1 MVANI
6 NVGNSL
12 YGALAYNG
20 QKVNE
25 GEGRLLAVNRVFD
38 DGSGRVDV
46 ARAERDFKRFMPEQV
61 RTRNRVI
68 HISLNPHP
76 DDRLTDT
83 ELEQLA
89 REYLDRLGYGDQ
101 PYLVFKHEDISR
113 HHLHIVSVN
122 VDESGRRLN
131 RDFIHRRSKRITSE
145 LEKKYGLHPADRRQH
160 RTDNPLR
167 RVDTSQGDVKR
178 QVSNVAKAVMATYKF
193 RTMGE
198 YRALLSL
205 YNVTVEEAHG
215 MVDGREYH
223 GLVYFPLSPNN
234 SSATDDA
241 GNKTGNPFKASR
253 IGKSVGYEAVQ
264 LRFEYSKG
272 QIRDRHLA
280 EITRKTVAA
289 ALARTY
295 RREEFV
301 ALLKDFDGHFGQPD
315 VDRRLVLSV
324 HDGRA
329 LLVVDVGI
337 LVADLHE
344 AVPKLVEFVVERCAA
359 DLLLCVVE
367 LDADVALLDDDG
379 LREVLVVHEDAGD
392 VGAIYFAAEGE
403 LTVYDVAGVEVGQ
416 VAVFRHL
423 QIELL
428 AVEVRHVGGALY
440 VVGAGT
446 GGERQ
451 ECGNSI
457 DDLVHNMFDH
467 LAEAV
472 SATDPFRFRY

>member
-1 MVANI
+1 MVAKI
-6 NVGNSL
+6 SMGTSL

-20 QKVNE
+20 LKVNE

-61 RTRNRVI
+61 RTRNKVI

-122 VDESGRRLN
+122 VDENGRRLN

-145 LEKKYGLHPADRRQH
+145 LEKKYGLHPADRRQY

-167 RVDTSQGDVKR
+167 RVDISQGDVKR

-193 RTMGE
+193 QTMGE

-223 GLVYFPLSPNN
+223 GLVYFSLSLNN
-234 SSATDDA
+234 SSATDGA

-264 LRFEYSKG
+264 RRFEFSKG
-272 QIRDRHLA
+272 QIRDKRLA
-280 EITRKTVAA
+280 EITRQDRRRRACPDVPPRGVCRPAQSERCGCGVPSYRRRPHLRGNLHRPPHGLRSQRLALGQGVFCQCLAGTFHPAVCQYSAHAFHCYGGRAA
-289 ALARTY
+289 A
-295 RREEFV
+295 RR
-301 ALLKDFDGHFGQPD
+301 PS
-315 VDRRLVLSV
+315 RR
-324 HDGRA
+324 
-329 LLVVDVGI
+329 GI
-337 LVADLHE
+337 
-344 AVPKLVEFVVERCAA
+344 
-359 DLLLCVVE
+359 
-367 LDADVALLDDDG
+367 
-379 LREVLVVHEDAGD
+379 
-392 VGAIYFAAEGE
+392 
-403 LTVYDVAGVEVGQ
+403 
-416 VAVFRHL
+416 
-423 QIELL
+423 
-428 AVEVRHVGGALY
+428 
-440 VVGAGT
+440 
-446 GGERQ
+446 
-451 ECGNSI
+451 
-457 DDLVHNMFDH
+457 
-467 LAEAV
+467 
-472 SATDPFRFRY
+472 

>member
-1 MVANI
+1 MIAKI
-6 NVGNSL
+6 TVGTSL

-20 QKVNE
+20 LKVNE
-25 GEGRLLAVNRVFD
+25 GEGRLLAVNRIFD
-38 DGSGRVDV
+38 NGSGQVDV
-46 ARAERDFKRFMPEQV
+46 ARAEQDFKRFMPEQV
-61 RTRNRVI
+61 RTRNKVI

-76 DDRLTDT
+76 DDLLTDM

-122 VDESGRRLN
+122 VDENGRRLN

-167 RVDTSQGDVKR
+167 RVDVSQGDVKR
-178 QVSNVAKAVMATYKF
+178 QVSNVAKAVMAGYKF

-215 MVDGREYH
+215 MVNGREYH
-223 GLVYFPLSPNN
+223 GLVY
-234 SSATDDA
+234 SATDDA

-264 LRFEYSKG
+264 CRFEFSKE
-272 QIRDRHLA
+272 QIRDKRLA
-280 EITRKTVAA
+280 EMTRKTVVA

-301 ALLKDFDGHFGQPD
+301 TLLRDK
-315 VDRRLVLSV
+315 
-324 HDGRA
+324 
-329 LLVVDVGI
+329 
-337 LVADLHE
+337 
-344 AVPKLVEFVVERCAA
+344 
-359 DLLLCVVE
+359 
-367 LDADVALLDDDG
+367 
-379 LREVLVVHEDAGD
+379 
-392 VGAIYFAAEGE
+392 
-403 LTVYDVAGVEVGQ
+403 GVEV
-416 VAVFRHL
+416 VFRHTDEGRIYGATFIDHRTGCVLNGSRLGREFSANAL
-423 QIELL
+423 QEHFTLPYAGTPPMPFTITVDGQQPDTRP
-428 AVEVRHVGGALY
+428 AVEYDEGYSSGLGLLGSDASDTQ
-440 VVGAGT
+440 AEEAAF
-446 GGERQ
+446 ER
-451 ECGNSI
+451 
-457 DDLVHNMFDH
+457 DLKHRRKKRRKGQG
-467 LAEAV
+467 L
-472 SATDPFRFRY
+472 

>member
-1 MVANI
+1 MIAKI
-6 NVGNSL
+6 TVGTSL

-20 QKVNE
+20 LKVNE
-25 GEGRLLAVNRVFD
+25 GEGRLLAVNRIFD
-38 DGSGRVDV
+38 NGSGQVDV
-46 ARAERDFKRFMPEQV
+46 ARAEQDFKRFMPEQV
-61 RTRNRVI
+61 RTRNKVI

-76 DDRLTDT
+76 DDLLTDM

-122 VDESGRRLN
+122 VDENGRRLN

-167 RVDTSQGDVKR
+167 RVDVSQGDVKR
-178 QVSNVAKAVMATYKF
+178 QVSNVAKAVMAGYKF

-215 MVDGREYH
+215 MVNGREYH
-223 GLVYFPLSPNN
+223 GLVY
-234 SSATDDA
+234 SATDDA

-264 LRFEYSKG
+264 CRFEFSKE
-272 QIRDRHLA
+272 QIRDKRLA
-280 EITRKTVAA
+280 EMTRKTVVA

-301 ALLKDFDGHFGQPD
+301 TLLRDKG
-315 VDRRLVLSV
+315 
-324 HDGRA
+324 
-329 LLVVDVGI
+329 VDV
-337 LVADLHE
+337 
-344 AVPKLVEFVVERCAA
+344 
-359 DLLLCVVE
+359 
-367 LDADVALLDDDG
+367 
-379 LREVLVVHEDAGD
+379 
-392 VGAIYFAAEGE
+392 
-403 LTVYDVAGVEVGQ
+403 
-416 VAVFRHL
+416 VFRHTDEGRIYGATFIDHRTGCVLNGSRLGREFSANAL
-423 QIELL
+423 QEHFTLPYAGTPPMPFTITVDGQQPDTRP
-428 AVEVRHVGGALY
+428 AVEYDEGYSSGLGLLGSDASDTQ
-440 VVGAGT
+440 AEEAT
-446 GGERQ
+446 FER
-451 ECGNSI
+451 
-457 DDLVHNMFDH
+457 DLKHRRKKRRKGQG
-467 LAEAV
+467 L
-472 SATDPFRFRY
+472 

>member
-1 MVANI
+1 MIAKI
-6 NVGNSL
+6 TVGTSL

-20 QKVNE
+20 LKVNE
-25 GEGRLLAVNRVFD
+25 GEGRLLAVNRIFD
-38 DGSGRVDV
+38 NGSGQVDV
-46 ARAERDFKRFMPEQV
+46 ARAEQDFKRFMPEQV
-61 RTRNRVI
+61 RTRNKVI

-76 DDRLTDT
+76 DDLLTDM

-122 VDESGRRLN
+122 VDENGRRLN

-167 RVDTSQGDVKR
+167 RVDVSQGDVKR
-178 QVSNVAKAVMATYKF
+178 QVSNVAKAVMAGYKF

-215 MVDGREYH
+215 MVNGREYH
-223 GLVYFPLSPNN
+223 GLVY
-234 SSATDDA
+234 SATDDA

-264 LRFEYSKG
+264 CRFEFSKE
-272 QIRDRHLA
+272 QIRDKRLA
-280 EITRKTVAA
+280 EMTRKTVVA

-301 ALLKDFDGHFGQPD
+301 TLLRDKG
-315 VDRRLVLSV
+315 
-324 HDGRA
+324 
-329 LLVVDVGI
+329 VDV
-337 LVADLHE
+337 
-344 AVPKLVEFVVERCAA
+344 
-359 DLLLCVVE
+359 
-367 LDADVALLDDDG
+367 
-379 LREVLVVHEDAGD
+379 
-392 VGAIYFAAEGE
+392 
-403 LTVYDVAGVEVGQ
+403 
-416 VAVFRHL
+416 VFRHTDEGRIYGATFIDHRTGCVLNGSRLGREFSANAL
-423 QIELL
+423 QEHFTLPYAGTPPMPFTITVDGQQPDTRP
-428 AVEVRHVGGALY
+428 AVEYDEGYSSGLGLLGSDASDTQ
-440 VVGAGT
+440 AEEAAF
-446 GGERQ
+446 ERGLKHRRKKRRKGQ
-451 ECGNSI
+451 G
-457 DDLVHNMFDH
+457 L
-467 LAEAV
+467 
-472 SATDPFRFRY
+472 

>member
-1 MVANI
+1 MIAKI
-6 NVGNSL
+6 TVGTSL

-20 QKVNE
+20 LKVNE
-25 GEGRLLAVNRVFD
+25 GEGRLLAVNRIFD
-38 DGSGRVDV
+38 NGSGQVDV
-46 ARAERDFKRFMPEQV
+46 ARAEQDFKRFMPEQV
-61 RTRNRVI
+61 RTRNKVI

-76 DDRLTDT
+76 DDLLTDM

-122 VDESGRRLN
+122 VDENGRRLN

-167 RVDTSQGDVKR
+167 RVDVSQGDVKR
-178 QVSNVAKAVMATYKF
+178 QGSNGAKAVMAGYKF

-215 MVDGREYH
+215 MVNGREYH
-223 GLVYFPLSPNN
+223 GLVY
-234 SSATDDA
+234 SATDDA

-264 LRFEYSKG
+264 CRFEFSKE
-272 QIRDRHLA
+272 QIRDKRLA
-280 EITRKTVAA
+280 EMTRKTVVA

-301 ALLKDFDGHFGQPD
+301 TLLRDKG
-315 VDRRLVLSV
+315 
-324 HDGRA
+324 
-329 LLVVDVGI
+329 VDV
-337 LVADLHE
+337 
-344 AVPKLVEFVVERCAA
+344 
-359 DLLLCVVE
+359 
-367 LDADVALLDDDG
+367 
-379 LREVLVVHEDAGD
+379 
-392 VGAIYFAAEGE
+392 
-403 LTVYDVAGVEVGQ
+403 
-416 VAVFRHL
+416 VFRHTDEGRIYGATFIDHRTGCVLNGSRLGREFSANAL
-423 QIELL
+423 QEHFTLPYAGTPPVPFTITVDGQQPDTRP
-428 AVEVRHVGGALY
+428 AVEYDEGYSSGLGLLGSDASDTQ
-440 VVGAGT
+440 AEEAAF
-446 GGERQ
+446 ER
-451 ECGNSI
+451 
-457 DDLVHNMFDH
+457 DLKHRRKKRRKGQG
-467 LAEAV
+467 L
-472 SATDPFRFRY
+472 

>member
-1 MVANI
+1 M
-6 NVGNSL
+6 GTSL

-20 QKVNE
+20 LKVNE
-25 GEGRLLAVNRVFD
+25 GEGRLLAVNRIFD
-38 DGSGRVDV
+38 DGSGRMDV

-61 RTRNRVI
+61 RTRNKVI

-178 QVSNVAKAVMATYKF
+178 QVSNVAKAVMSGYRF
-193 RTMGE
+193 QTMGE

-205 YNVTVEEAHG
+205 YNVTVEEARG
-215 MVDGREYH
+215 MVNGREYH
-223 GLVYFPLSPNN
+223 GLVYFSLSPDN
-234 SSATDDA
+234 SSATDGA

-264 LRFEYSKG
+264 RRFEYSKG

-301 ALLKDFDGHFGQPD
+301 ALLKAKG
-315 VDRRLVLSV
+315 
-324 HDGRA
+324 
-329 LLVVDVGI
+329 VDV
-337 LVADLHE
+337 
-344 AVPKLVEFVVERCAA
+344 
-359 DLLLCVVE
+359 
-367 LDADVALLDDDG
+367 
-379 LREVLVVHEDAGD
+379 
-392 VGAIYFAAEGE
+392 
-403 LTVYDVAGVEVGQ
+403 
-416 VAVFRHL
+416 VFRHTDEGR
-423 QIELL
+423 IY
-428 AVEVRHVGGALY
+428 GATFIDHR
-440 VVGAGT
+440 T
-446 GGERQ
+446 GCVLNGSRLGREF
-451 ECGNSI
+451 
-457 DDLVHNMFDH
+457 L
-467 LAEAV
+467 
-472 SATDPFRFRY
+472 

>member
-1 MVANI
+1 MVAKI
-6 NVGNSL
+6 NMGTSL

-20 QKVNE
+20 LKVNE

-61 RTRNRVI
+61 RTRNKVI

-122 VDESGRRLN
+122 VDENGRRLN

-145 LEKKYGLHPADRRQH
+145 LEKKYGLHPADRRQL

-167 RVDTSQGDVKR
+167 RVDVSQGDVKR
-178 QVSNVAKAVMATYKF
+178 QVSNVVKAVMATYKF
-193 RTMGE
+193 QTMGE

-215 MVDGREYH
+215 MVNGREYH
-223 GLVYFPLSPNN
+223 GLVYFSLSLNN

-264 LRFEYSKG
+264 GRFEYSKE
-272 QIRDRHLA
+272 QIRDRRLA
-280 EITRKTVAA
+280 EVTRKTVAA

-301 ALLKDFDGHFGQPD
+301 NLLRDKG
-315 VDRRLVLSV
+315 
-324 HDGRA
+324 
-329 LLVVDVGI
+329 VDV
-337 LVADLHE
+337 
-344 AVPKLVEFVVERCAA
+344 
-359 DLLLCVVE
+359 
-367 LDADVALLDDDG
+367 
-379 LREVLVVHEDAGD
+379 
-392 VGAIYFAAEGE
+392 
-403 LTVYDVAGVEVGQ
+403 
-416 VAVFRHL
+416 VFRHTDEGRIYGATFIDHRTGCVLNGSRLGKEFSANAL
-423 QIELL
+423 QEHFTLPYAGTPPMTFTVAVDGQQPDTRS
-428 AVEVRHVGGALY
+428 AVEYDEGYSSGLGLLDGDTSGAQ
-440 VVGAGT
+440 AEEAAF
-446 GGERQ
+446 ER
-451 ECGNSI
+451 
-457 DDLVHNMFDH
+457 DLKRRRKKRRKE
-467 LAEAV
+467 LGL
-472 SATDPFRFRY
+472 

>member
-1 MVANI
+1 MVAKI
-6 NVGNSL
+6 SMGTSL

-20 QKVNE
+20 LKVNE

-61 RTRNRVI
+61 RTRNKVI

-89 REYLDRLGYGDQ
+89 REYLDRLGYGEQ

-122 VDESGRRLN
+122 VDENGRRLN
-131 RDFIHRRSKRITSE
+131 RDFIHRRSKCITSE
-145 LEKKYGLHPADRRQH
+145 LEKKYGLHTADRRQF

-167 RVDTSQGDVKR
+167 KVDTSQGDMKR
-178 QVSNVAKAVMATYKF
+178 QVSNVTKAVMAGYKF
-193 RTMGE
+193 QTMGE

-205 YNVTVEEAHG
+205 YNVTVEEARG
-215 MVDGREYH
+215 MVNGREYH
-223 GLVYFPLSPNN
+223 GLVY
-234 SSATDDA
+234 SATDDV

-264 LRFEYSKG
+264 RRFEFSKG

-280 EITRKTVAA
+280 DMTRKTVAA

-301 ALLKDFDGHFGQPD
+301 ALLKAKG
-315 VDRRLVLSV
+315 
-324 HDGRA
+324 
-329 LLVVDVGI
+329 VDV
-337 LVADLHE
+337 
-344 AVPKLVEFVVERCAA
+344 
-359 DLLLCVVE
+359 
-367 LDADVALLDDDG
+367 
-379 LREVLVVHEDAGD
+379 
-392 VGAIYFAAEGE
+392 
-403 LTVYDVAGVEVGQ
+403 
-416 VAVFRHL
+416 VFRHTDEGRIYGATFIDHRTGCVLNGSRLGREFSANAL
-423 QIELL
+423 QEHFTLPYAGTPPIPFTIAVDGQQPDTRP
-428 AVEVRHVGGALY
+428 AVEYDEGYSSGLGLLGGDAS
-440 VVGAGT
+440 GAQAEEAAF
-446 GGERQ
+446 ER
-451 ECGNSI
+451 
-457 DDLVHNMFDH
+457 DLRRRRKKRRKGQG
-467 LAEAV
+467 L
-472 SATDPFRFRY
+472 

>member
-1 MVANI
+1 M
-6 NVGNSL
+6 GTSL

-20 QKVNE
+20 LKVNE

-61 RTRNRVI
+61 RTRNKVI

-76 DDRLTDT
+76 DDLLTDM

-89 REYLDRLGYGDQ
+89 REYLGRLGYGDQ

-122 VDESGRRLN
+122 VDENGRRLN

-145 LEKKYGLHPADRRQH
+145 LEKKYGLHPADRCQL

-178 QVSNVAKAVMATYKF
+178 QVSNVVKAVMATYKF

-205 YNVTVEEAHG
+205 YNVTVEEARG

-223 GLVYFPLSPNN
+223 GLVYFPLSPDN
-234 SSATDDA
+234 SSATNGA
-241 GNKTGNPFKASR
+241 KNKVGNPFKASR

-264 LRFEYSKG
+264 RRFEFSKG
-272 QIRDRHLA
+272 QIRDKRLA
-280 EITRKTVAA
+280 EITRRTVAA

-295 RREEFV
+295 RREEFL
-301 ALLKDFDGHFGQPD
+301 ALLKAKG
-315 VDRRLVLSV
+315 
-324 HDGRA
+324 
-329 LLVVDVGI
+329 VDVVFRHTDEGRI
-337 LVADLHE
+337 YGVTFIDHRTGCVLNGSQLGKEFSANALQEHFTLPYVGTPPMPFTVAVDVQQPE
-344 AVPKLVEFVVERCAA
+344 DRPVVERDEGYSSGLGLLGGDASGAQAEEAA
-359 DLLLCVVE
+359 FERDLRRRRKKRRKGQ
-367 LDADVALLDDDG
+367 G
-379 LREVLVVHEDAGD
+379 L
-392 VGAIYFAAEGE
+392 
-403 LTVYDVAGVEVGQ
+403 
-416 VAVFRHL
+416 
-423 QIELL
+423 
-428 AVEVRHVGGALY
+428 
-440 VVGAGT
+440 
-446 GGERQ
+446 
-451 ECGNSI
+451 
-457 DDLVHNMFDH
+457 
-467 LAEAV
+467 
-472 SATDPFRFRY
+472 

>member
-1 MVANI
+1 MIAKI
-6 NVGNSL
+6 TVGTSL

-20 QKVNE
+20 LKVNE
-25 GEGRLLAVNRVFD
+25 GEGRLLAVNRIFD
-38 DGSGRVDV
+38 NGSGQVDV
-46 ARAERDFKRFMPEQV
+46 ARAEQDFKRFMPEQV
-61 RTRNRVI
+61 RTRNKVI

-76 DDRLTDT
+76 DDLLTDM

-122 VDESGRRLN
+122 VDENGRRLN

-167 RVDTSQGDVKR
+167 RVDVSQGDVKR
-178 QVSNVAKAVMATYKF
+178 QVSNVAKAVMAGYKF

-215 MVDGREYH
+215 MVNGREYH
-223 GLVYFPLSPNN
+223 GLVY
-234 SSATDDA
+234 SATDDA

-264 LRFEYSKG
+264 CRSEFSKE
-272 QIRDRHLA
+272 QIRDKRLA
-280 EITRKTVAA
+280 EMTRKTVVA

-301 ALLKDFDGHFGQPD
+301 TLLRDKG
-315 VDRRLVLSV
+315 
-324 HDGRA
+324 
-329 LLVVDVGI
+329 VDV
-337 LVADLHE
+337 
-344 AVPKLVEFVVERCAA
+344 
-359 DLLLCVVE
+359 
-367 LDADVALLDDDG
+367 
-379 LREVLVVHEDAGD
+379 
-392 VGAIYFAAEGE
+392 
-403 LTVYDVAGVEVGQ
+403 
-416 VAVFRHL
+416 VFRHTDEGRIYGATFIDHRTGCVLNGSRLGREFSANAL
-423 QIELL
+423 QEHFTLPYASTPPMPFTITVDGQQPDTRP
-428 AVEVRHVGGALY
+428 AVEYDEGYSSGLGLLGSDASDIQ
-440 VVGAGT
+440 AEEAAF
-446 GGERQ
+446 ER
-451 ECGNSI
+451 
-457 DDLVHNMFDH
+457 DLKHRRKKRRKGQG
-467 LAEAV
+467 L
-472 SATDPFRFRY
+472 

>member
-1 MVANI
+1 M
-6 NVGNSL
+6 GTSL

-20 QKVNE
+20 LKVNE

-61 RTRNRVI
+61 RTRNKVI

-122 VDESGRRLN
+122 VDENGRRLN

-145 LEKKYGLHPADRRQH
+145 LEKKYGLHPADRRQY

-193 RTMGE
+193 QTMGE

-223 GLVYFPLSPNN
+223 GLVYFPLSPDN
-234 SSATDDA
+234 SSATNGA
-241 GNKTGNPFKASR
+241 ENKVGNPFKASR
-253 IGKSVGYEAVQ
+253 IGKSVSYEAVQ
-264 LRFEYSKG
+264 RWFEFSKG

-289 ALARTY
+289 TLARTY

-301 ALLKDFDGHFGQPD
+301 ALLKAKG
-315 VDRRLVLSV
+315 
-324 HDGRA
+324 
-329 LLVVDVGI
+329 VDVVFRYTDEGRI
-337 LVADLHE
+337 YGATFIDHRTGCVLNGSRLGKEFSANALQEHFTLPYAGTPPMPFTVAVDVQQPE
-344 AVPKLVEFVVERCAA
+344 DRPVVEYDEGYSSGLGLLGSDTSGAQAEEAAFERDLKRRRKKRCK
-359 DLLLCVVE
+359 
-367 LDADVALLDDDG
+367 G
-379 LREVLVVHEDAGD
+379 LGL
-392 VGAIYFAAEGE
+392 
-403 LTVYDVAGVEVGQ
+403 
-416 VAVFRHL
+416 
-423 QIELL
+423 
-428 AVEVRHVGGALY
+428 
-440 VVGAGT
+440 
-446 GGERQ
+446 
-451 ECGNSI
+451 
-457 DDLVHNMFDH
+457 
-467 LAEAV
+467 
-472 SATDPFRFRY
+472 

>member
-1 MVANI
+1 MIAKI
-6 NVGNSL
+6 TVGTSL

-20 QKVNE
+20 LKVNE
-25 GEGRLLAVNRVFD
+25 GEGRLLAVNRIFD
-38 DGSGRVDV
+38 NGSGQVDV
-46 ARAERDFKRFMPEQV
+46 ARAEQDFKRFMPEQV
-61 RTRNRVI
+61 RTRNKVI

-76 DDRLTDT
+76 DDLLTDM

-122 VDESGRRLN
+122 VDENGRRLN

-167 RVDTSQGDVKR
+167 RVDVSQGDVKW
-178 QVSNVAKAVMATYKF
+178 QVSNVAKAVMAGYKF

-215 MVDGREYH
+215 MMNGREYH
-223 GLVYFPLSPNN
+223 GLVY
-234 SSATDDA
+234 SATDDA

-264 LRFEYSKG
+264 CRFEFSKE
-272 QIRDRHLA
+272 QIRDKRLA
-280 EITRKTVAA
+280 EKTRKTVVA

-301 ALLKDFDGHFGQPD
+301 TLLRDKG
-315 VDRRLVLSV
+315 
-324 HDGRA
+324 
-329 LLVVDVGI
+329 VDV
-337 LVADLHE
+337 
-344 AVPKLVEFVVERCAA
+344 
-359 DLLLCVVE
+359 
-367 LDADVALLDDDG
+367 
-379 LREVLVVHEDAGD
+379 
-392 VGAIYFAAEGE
+392 
-403 LTVYDVAGVEVGQ
+403 
-416 VAVFRHL
+416 VFRHTDEGRIYGATFIDHRTGCVLNGSRLGREFSANAL
-423 QIELL
+423 QEHFTLPYAGTPPMPFTITVDGQQPDTRP
-428 AVEVRHVGGALY
+428 AVEYDEGYSSGLGLLGSDASDTQ
-440 VVGAGT
+440 AEEAAF
-446 GGERQ
+446 ER
-451 ECGNSI
+451 
-457 DDLVHNMFDH
+457 DLKHRRKKRRKGQG
-467 LAEAV
+467 L
-472 SATDPFRFRY
+472 

>member
-1 MVANI
+1 MIAKI
-6 NVGNSL
+6 TVGTSL

-20 QKVNE
+20 LKVNE
-25 GEGRLLAVNRVFD
+25 GEGRLLAVNRIFD
-38 DGSGRVDV
+38 NGSGQVDV
-46 ARAERDFKRFMPEQV
+46 ARAEQDFKRFMPEQV
-61 RTRNRVI
+61 RTRNKVI

-76 DDRLTDT
+76 DDLLTDM

-122 VDESGRRLN
+122 VDENGRRLN

-167 RVDTSQGDVKR
+167 RVDVSQGDVKR
-178 QVSNVAKAVMATYKF
+178 QVSNVAKAVMAGYKF

-215 MVDGREYH
+215 MVNGREYH
-223 GLVYFPLSPNN
+223 GLVY
-234 SSATDDA
+234 SATDDA

-264 LRFEYSKG
+264 CRFEFSKE
-272 QIRDRHLA
+272 QIRDKCLA
-280 EITRKTVAA
+280 EMTRKTVVA

-301 ALLKDFDGHFGQPD
+301 TLLRDKG
-315 VDRRLVLSV
+315 
-324 HDGRA
+324 
-329 LLVVDVGI
+329 VDV
-337 LVADLHE
+337 
-344 AVPKLVEFVVERCAA
+344 
-359 DLLLCVVE
+359 
-367 LDADVALLDDDG
+367 
-379 LREVLVVHEDAGD
+379 
-392 VGAIYFAAEGE
+392 
-403 LTVYDVAGVEVGQ
+403 
-416 VAVFRHL
+416 VFRHTDEGRIYGATFIDHRTGCVLNGSRLGREFSANAL
-423 QIELL
+423 QEHFTLPYAGTPPMPFTITVDGQQPDTRP
-428 AVEVRHVGGALY
+428 AVEYDEGYSSGLGLLGSDASDTQ
-440 VVGAGT
+440 AEEAAF
-446 GGERQ
+446 ER
-451 ECGNSI
+451 
-457 DDLVHNMFDH
+457 DLKHRRKKRRKGQG
-467 LAEAV
+467 L
-472 SATDPFRFRY
+472 

>member
-1 MVANI
+1 MVAKI
-6 NVGNSL
+6 SMGTSL

-20 QKVNE
+20 LKVNK
-25 GEGRLLAVNRVFD
+25 GEGRLLAVNRIFD

-122 VDESGRRLN
+122 VDENGRRLT
-131 RDFIHRRSKRITSE
+131 RAFIHRRSKRITSE
-145 LEKKYGLHPADRRQH
+145 LEKKYGLHPADRRQL

-167 RVDTSQGDVKR
+167 RVDVSQGDVKR
-178 QVSNVAKAVMATYKF
+178 QVSNVVKAVMATYKF

-205 YNVTVEEAHG
+205 YNVTVEEARG

-223 GLVYFPLSPNN
+223 GLVYFPLSPDN
-234 SSATDDA
+234 SSATNGA

-264 LRFEYSKG
+264 RRFEFSKG
-272 QIRDRHLA
+272 QIRDRRLA
-280 EITRKTVAA
+280 ETTRRPCPDIPPRGVCRPAQSERRGCGVPPHRRGAHLRGDLHRPPHGLRAQRLTAGQGVLCQRLAGAFHPAVCRYSAHAVHHRRGRAA
-289 ALARTY
+289 ARRPSRRGARRGGFLRLGLAR
-295 RREEFV
+295 RRR
-301 ALLKDFDGHFGQPD
+301 FG
-315 VDRRLVLSV
+315 R
-324 HDGRA
+324 
-329 LLVVDVGI
+329 
-337 LVADLHE
+337 
-344 AVPKLVEFVVERCAA
+344 
-359 DLLLCVVE
+359 
-367 LDADVALLDDDG
+367 
-379 LREVLVVHEDAGD
+379 
-392 VGAIYFAAEGE
+392 
-403 LTVYDVAGVEVGQ
+403 
-416 VAVFRHL
+416 
-423 QIELL
+423 
-428 AVEVRHVGGALY
+428 
-440 VVGAGT
+440 T
-446 GGERQ
+446 GG
-451 ECGNSI
+451 GS
-457 DDLVHNMFDH
+457 
-467 LAEAV
+467 
-472 SATDPFRFRY
+472 RFRA

>member
-1 MVANI
+1 MVAKI
-6 NVGNSL
+6 SMGTSL

-20 QKVNE
+20 LKVNE

-61 RTRNRVI
+61 RTRNKVI

-101 PYLVFKHEDISR
+101 PYLIFKHEDISR

-122 VDESGRRLN
+122 VDENGRRLN

-160 RTDNPLR
+160 HTDNPLR

-193 RTMGE
+193 QTMGE

-223 GLVYFPLSPNN
+223 GLVYFSLSPNN
-234 SSATDDA
+234 SSATDGA

-264 LRFEYSKG
+264 RRFEFSKG
-272 QIRDRHLA
+272 QIRDKRLA

-301 ALLKDFDGHFGQPD
+301 ALLKAKG
-315 VDRRLVLSV
+315 
-324 HDGRA
+324 
-329 LLVVDVGI
+329 VDV
-337 LVADLHE
+337 
-344 AVPKLVEFVVERCAA
+344 
-359 DLLLCVVE
+359 
-367 LDADVALLDDDG
+367 
-379 LREVLVVHEDAGD
+379 
-392 VGAIYFAAEGE
+392 
-403 LTVYDVAGVEVGQ
+403 
-416 VAVFRHL
+416 VFRHTDEGRIYGATFIDHRTGCVLNGSRLGKEFSANAL
-423 QIELL
+423 QEHFTLP
-428 AVEVRHVGGALY
+428 Y
-440 VVGAGT
+440 AGT
-446 GGERQ
+446 PPMPFTVTVDGQQSEDRPVVEHDGGYSSGLGLLGGDTSGAQAEEAAFER
-451 ECGNSI
+451 
-457 DDLVHNMFDH
+457 DLKRRRKKRRKG
-467 LAEAV
+467 LGL
-472 SATDPFRFRY
+472 